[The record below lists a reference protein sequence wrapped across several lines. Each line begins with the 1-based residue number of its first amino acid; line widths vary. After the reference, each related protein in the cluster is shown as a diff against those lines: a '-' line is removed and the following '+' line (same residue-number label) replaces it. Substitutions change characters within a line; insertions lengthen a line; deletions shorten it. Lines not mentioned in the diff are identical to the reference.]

1 MATTIANYLLQ
12 SVLGTYIELPESFS
26 WGLSS
31 EINLDLKDVRI
42 KEDVLTKLKLPIKI
56 KHGVIKKLK
65 VSRFLMTRILGA
77 S

>member
-26 WGLSS
+26 WGLST

-65 VSRFLMTRILGA
+65 VSLF